1 MVDGRGVPLSLVVSG
16 ANVHDCKRL
25 DEVLAAIVVARKS
38 PPHRRSKHLCADAG
52 YRGAEHLRTI
62 TAYGYIPHVVDR
74 RKEADIKRRD
84 PAKKA
89 RRWVV
94 EVCHSWFNRFRKL
107 LVRYEKLDRSFLALN
122 HLAAAIIAFR
132 KVPLSVNIIYG

>member
-1 MVDGRGVPLSLVVSG
+1 MDGRGVPLSLVVTG

-25 DEVLAAIVVARKS
+25 DNVLAAIVVRRKD
-38 PPHRRSKHLCADAG
+38 PPHRRHKHLCADAG

-62 TAYGYIPHVVDR
+62 ERHGYIPHVVSR
-74 RKEADIKRRD
+74 RTEADIKQRD
-84 PAKKA
+84 PNKKA

-107 LVRYEKLDRSFLALN
+107 LVRYEKLERSFVALN
-122 HLAAAIIAFR
+122 HFAAAIIAFR
-132 KVPLSVNIIYG
+132 KVPADVNILYG